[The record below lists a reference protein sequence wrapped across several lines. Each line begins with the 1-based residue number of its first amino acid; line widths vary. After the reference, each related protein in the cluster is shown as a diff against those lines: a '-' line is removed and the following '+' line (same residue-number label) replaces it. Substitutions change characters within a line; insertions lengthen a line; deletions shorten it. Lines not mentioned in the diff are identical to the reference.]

1 MEDLRAFIRKNHPIS
16 GALYIRKNFK
26 RFNIE
31 SYPEAEIISKIVEA
45 HSRSFDINKLP
56 ERWPITLKSGNIQ
69 IQLRFLGAIL
79 RLADSMDIA
88 YGRVPIEH
96 FRWKDIARKE
106 PKQIVHW
113 AYKMLISFCEAN
125 HESWTIDIYHNAS
138 GEWREYLKITEGYA
152 VMRDLI
158 SVRKI
163 LKKYLMPFTHV
174 VLQDPNGNIEE
185 LTDKEYEK
193 ISKKILKHNI
203 QKNIK
208 KHAKEI
214 VDKICT

>member
-1 MEDLRAFIRKNHPIS
+1 MGINPEELVVFHNIPKKLEDLRAFIRKNHPIS

-106 PKQIVHW
+106 PK
-113 AYKMLISFCEAN
+113 
-125 HESWTIDIYHNAS
+125 
-138 GEWREYLKITEGYA
+138 
-152 VMRDLI
+152 
-158 SVRKI
+158 
-163 LKKYLMPFTHV
+163 
-174 VLQDPNGNIEE
+174 
-185 LTDKEYEK
+185 
-193 ISKKILKHNI
+193 
-203 QKNIK
+203 
-208 KHAKEI
+208 
-214 VDKICT
+214 